1 VPPGALVSAI
11 KVGDL
16 VVVVKPTACCG
27 AADHVGEIF
36 RVAEILTLEGICRH
50 CFRLPPPELGADYDT
65 VHTNGGYSLS
75 NLKRIPP
82 LDELERDQIVKE
94 LSA

>member
-1 VPPGALVSAI
+1 VSAI

-27 AADHVGEIF
+27 ADDHVGDIF
-36 RVAEILTLEGICRH
+36 RVAQIVTLKGRCNY
-50 CFRLPPPELGADYDT
+50 CFRLSPPELGADYDQLPN
-65 VHTNGGYSLS
+65 NGGFGLS

-82 LDELERDQIVKE
+82 LDELERDQIVKK
-94 LSA
+94 LTA